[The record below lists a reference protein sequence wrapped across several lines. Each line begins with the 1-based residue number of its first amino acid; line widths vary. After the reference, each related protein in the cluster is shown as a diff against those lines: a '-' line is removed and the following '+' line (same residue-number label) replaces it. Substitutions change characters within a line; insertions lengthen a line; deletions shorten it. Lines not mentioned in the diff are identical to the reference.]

1 MFDPDTAAL
10 IQSAPDLPGQ
20 PAARLPIRLTGA
32 YAQLVAARLNRGVD
46 QTEPKAELAEIADTY
61 ELISVLSET
70 ADQRRAAAFVAGTAN
85 QLLSKGVS
93 IAGAEA
99 LLTRD
104 QVHPSISASL
114 LFLAAEQYP
123 DANEAASALPARVE
137 GEHLQISL
145 LAESLRA
152 LAKGDLEDVLTRAG
166 RRADLKR
173 SRVEGDAT
181 TVLYGALLDGVELL
195 SAELLGRRHPASD
208 SIGFDRSGEAFGKVV
223 DLSSYVQDFPLAEGQ
238 LVTTYPGP
246 RHLALLLRAAG
257 ETLASASIQR
267 LKPPNGTDANFWS
280 RWLNHRAKSK
290 PLMWPNHRT
299 ALEARFHETGIS
311 ALMTLP
317 TGAGKTTVAEFKI
330 AGVLGRG
337 KSVIFLVPTHALADQ
352 LRDDLE
358 EAFPSDVIGGSVS
371 TDFDLLLSD
380 FLPLARIE
388 VMTPEMCLARLTM
401 APDAFDDVGMLV
413 FDECHML
420 SPQAGSV
427 RRAIDGMLCILGFQ
441 KQVPDADLLF
451 LSAMVKEGENF
462 TKWIGAIT
470 GRDCL
475 LVDPIWKPSRQA
487 RGVLLYDRLS
497 LRDIRGAADRARLKA
512 GTQGVGKA
520 TAAELHARPF
530 ALFGLQHNWNIGAN
544 TDIALAELLDHDVQ
558 LAGKVGDDGRVFV
571 TSNTGVVSSA
581 VAAAAAANGLKTIV
595 FVNTA
600 QQTLTNAERIAK
612 QLSSIETKTDFERE
626 LWTAIQDE
634 MGEGGTS
641 LVPGWSPAL
650 PHSADLLP
658 AERRFV
664 ETMYR
669 RGDGASV
676 IVATTTLSQGM
687 NLPAEFAIIAGD
699 KRAKLGGR
707 ESLKAHE
714 LLNAA
719 GRAGRAGHLA
729 NGVVLLVP
737 EALLAFVNGQPE
749 VSARSK
755 LKSILPESDRC
766 IELDDPITFVLD
778 NMQEATE
785 LAEVDYLINRLH
797 GYEGGVSRA
806 RDVGLRSLGAF
817 LAKQKNA
824 EADFADKLANLEAEI
839 AASEIETFE
848 PFVLDAAA
856 RSGLRPSILQA
867 LMARLRATPE
877 FPIDVAAWITWTT
890 DWFQAEPESMDI
902 LGNSRSALR
911 QTLGLASDGQVPGEL
926 PRLRDALI
934 AWTDGTP
941 LAQIEIVLGGEL
953 AKKSH
958 CPRAREIA
966 TEIAPRGFSFAV
978 GLIAQAASIVSA
990 ERGQDSDEV
999 ATLAFLATAVRR
1011 GVNSQQLVTFAA
1023 ERKGLHTRRLI
1034 HRKFAESNTFSPIV

>member
-20 PAARLPIRLTGA
+20 PATRLPIRLTGA
-32 YAQLVAARLNRGVD
+32 YARLVAARLNRGVD
-46 QTEPKAELAEIADTY
+46 QTDPKTELAEIADTY
-61 ELISVLSET
+61 ELIAVLSEA
-70 ADQRRAAAFVAGTAN
+70 ADERRAAAFVAGTAN
-85 QLLSKGVS
+85 QLLSKGSDV
-93 IAGAEA
+93 ANAED

-104 QVHPSISASL
+104 QVHPAISASL

-123 DANEAASALPARVE
+123 DANEAASALPSRVE
-137 GEHLQISL
+137 GADFQISL

-166 RRADLKR
+166 RRADLNR
-173 SRVEGDAT
+173 RRVWGDAT
-181 TVLYGALLDGVELL
+181 AILYGALLDGVELL
-195 SAELLGRRHPASD
+195 AAELLARRHPASD
-208 SIGFDRSGEAFGKVV
+208 TITFEQSADAFEKVV
-223 DLSSYVQDFPLAEGQ
+223 ALSSYAQDFPLAEGQ

-246 RHLALLLRAAG
+246 RHLGLLLRAAG

-267 LKPPNGTDANFWS
+267 LTPPNGTDAEFWA
-280 RWLNHRAKSK
+280 RWLNHRAQSK

-380 FLPLARIE
+380 ILPLARIE

-401 APDAFDDVGMLV
+401 APEAFDDVGLLV

-420 SPQAGSV
+420 SPQAGSI
-427 RRAIDGMLCILGFQ
+427 RRAIDGMLCVLGFQ

-451 LSAMVKEGENF
+451 LSAMVKDGADF
-462 TKWIGAIT
+462 TRWIAALT

-475 LVDPIWKPSRQA
+475 LVNPIWKPSRQA

-497 LRDIRGAADRARLKA
+497 LRSIRGAADRARLSA
-512 GTQGVGKA
+512 GTKGVGMA
-520 TAAELHARPF
+520 TEAELQARPY
-530 ALFGLQHNWNIGAN
+530 ALFGLQHNWNIGSN
-544 TDIALAELLDHDVQ
+544 TDIALTELLSDDVQ

-600 QQTLTNAERIAK
+600 QQTLTNAERIAER
-612 QLSSIETKTDFERE
+612 LSAVETKTDIEIE
-626 LWTAIQDE
+626 LWAAIQDE
-634 MGEGGTS
+634 MGLGGTS

-669 RGDGASV
+669 RGNGASV

-699 KRAKLGGR
+699 KRAELGGR

-737 EALLAFVNGQPE
+737 EGLLAFANGQPE
-749 VSARSK
+749 FAAKSK

-766 IELDDPITFVLD
+766 IELDDPISYVMD
-778 NMQEATE
+778 KMQEASE
-785 LAEVDYLINRLH
+785 LPEIDYLINRLH
-797 GYEGGVSRA
+797 GDEDSMSRA

-817 LAKQKNA
+817 LAKQQDA
-824 EADFADKLANLEAEI
+824 EAEFADKLANLEVEI
-839 AASEIETFE
+839 AASEIDSYE

-867 LMARLRATPE
+867 LMARLRVTPE
-877 FPIDVAAWITWTT
+877 LPADVAAWITWTT
-890 DWFQAEPESMDI
+890 DWFQAEPENMDI

-911 QTLGLASDGQVPGEL
+911 QTLGLAKDSQVPGEL

-934 AWTDGTP
+934 AWTNGTP
-941 LAQIEIVLGGEL
+941 LAQIETVLGGSL

-966 TEIAPRGFSFAV
+966 TEIAPRGFSFAL
-978 GLIAQAASIVSA
+978 GLIVQAAGIVLA
-990 ERGQDSDEV
+990 ERGQDPDDA

-1011 GVNSQQLVTFAA
+1011 GVNSQQLVTFAT
-1023 ERKGLHTRRLI
+1023 EGKGLHTRRLI
-1034 HRKFAESNTFSPIV
+1034 HRKFAESQITF